1 MLEGQTFL
9 LTFLQIDLVPP
20 EVVTAWKHYYSTK
33 FEELNVVCF
42 TSFPK
47 DESERKREPGK
58 GTLMWKY
65 LINSILLII
74 ERLLSLWF
82 NALFV

>member
-47 DESERKREPGK
+47 DESERKRELGK
-58 GTLMWKY
+58 GTLM
-65 LINSILLII
+65 
-74 ERLLSLWF
+74 
-82 NALFV
+82 

>member
-47 DESERKREPGK
+47 DENERKREPGK
-58 GTLMWKY
+58 GTLM
-65 LINSILLII
+65 
-74 ERLLSLWF
+74 
-82 NALFV
+82 